1 MRTAVAVSL
10 LLLLVLLF
18 SVSCASAPAAGGADG
33 APEATAADRPL
44 ARGRVM
50 TMLRD
55 TAPRSGVP
63 VFAGFSPRLRD
74 RDEEEAVA
82 LTDAA
87 REAVRYLE
95 VRASV
100 VFIAQQ
106 SGRDVGYA
114 EAVEPRID
122 EARVEAVRE
131 GLELLESIRDEDG
144 TAVLVAA
151 PDLPG
156 VDLPPLPGSA
166 AAARPA
172 WLDARPALVG
182 YDVGV
187 GIARRLR
194 SREDSVTAA
203 DEEALAE
210 IVLAR
215 AARVRAVEDAREV
228 EGVGTQELTTRA
240 QEAADVVRGFYVL
253 SRARSADGRYYYTL
267 AVARRP
273 ASRNGE

>member
-1 MRTAVAVSL
+1 
-10 LLLLVLLF
+10 
-18 SVSCASAPAAGGADG
+18 
-33 APEATAADRPL
+33 
-44 ARGRVM
+44 
-50 TMLRD
+50 
-55 TAPRSGVP
+55 VP

-74 RDEEEAVA
+74 REEETAVA

-114 EAVEPRID
+114 EAVETRID
-122 EARVEAVRE
+122 EERVEAVRE